1 MIASF
6 FIRNAAVK
14 QKKMRITIAQP
25 DIEWENKKGNFA
37 RIERLISDIG
47 NDTDLVILP
56 EMFNTGFSMN
66 PERLYE
72 PPGDETYKW
81 LEKMSIE
88 GNYGICAIYIVGDKN
103 RFFNRW
109 ILVTPGGESWYYNK
123 RHLFRMSN
131 EEQSFIAGNVRQICT
146 FRGVRI
152 CPNICYDL
160 RFPVWSRNRND
171 YDLLI
176 NVANWPAARRDVW
189 LILLR
194 ARAIEN
200 QCFVAGSNRIGTD
213 GAGINYSG
221 DSMIIDPKGEL
232 IISAEDKECSIT
244 ADISMDE
251 IREFRKKFPV
261 LDDADDFTLNAAS
274 PTEA

>member
-1 MIASF
+1 MT
-6 FIRNAAVK
+6 
-14 QKKMRITIAQP
+14 MRLTLIQP
-25 DIEWENKKGNFA
+25 DIEWENKNGNFA
-37 RIERLISDIG
+37 RIERLISDI
-47 NDTDLVILP
+47 NTDTDLVILP

-66 PERLYE
+66 TERLFE
-72 PPGDETYKW
+72 PPNAETYEW
-81 LEKMSIE
+81 LRKISME
-88 GNYGICAIYIVGDKN
+88 GNYGICASYIVKERK
-103 RFFNRW
+103 RFYNRW
-109 ILVTPGGESWYYNK
+109 ILVAPEGKSWHYDK
-123 RHLFRMSN
+123 RHLFTMSN
-131 EEQSFIAGNVRQICT
+131 EEQSFTPGRVRQIFT

-176 NVANWPAARRDVW
+176 NSANWPSARRDVW
-189 LILLR
+189 LTLLK

-221 DSMIIDPKGEL
+221 DSMIIDPKGEV
-232 IISAEDKECSIT
+232 IISAGEKECSIT

-251 IREFRKKFPV
+251 LREFRKKFPV
-261 LDDADDFTLNAAS
+261 LDDADDFAINI
-274 PTEA
+274 